1 MIKHAEGRRFLHK
14 ENNTFEAMQQEV
26 SVTQKS
32 TEVELWGV
40 SLEVAGGEKYR
51 SCNRRKRKTT
61 RGSAL
66 PKPELSNCIHSWTL
80 TTSLNLERSQK
91 RLLRKSEGGRSAG
104 HVELAQ

>member
-14 ENNTFEAMQQEV
+14 ENNTFEAMQKEV

-40 SLEVAGGEKYR
+40 SLEIAGGEKYR
-51 SCNRRKRKTT
+51 SCNRKKRKTT

-80 TTSLNLERSQK
+80 TRCSTSLTWNVHKNGCSES
-91 RLLRKSEGGRSAG
+91 LRGGG
-104 HVELAQ
+104 VQDT

>member
-40 SLEVAGGEKYR
+40 SLEIAGGEKYR

-66 PKPELSNCIHSWTL
+66 PKPELDSDHVS
-80 TTSLNLERSQK
+80 NLERSQK